1 MPGPARLIWLPE
13 AIADIQRLRQF
24 IQPHNPTAARRAA
37 QRIKEAAKRLQEHP
51 ASGRPVKGLPEV
63 RDLLIPFGSGN
74 YVLRYRLVGPLVV
87 IVHVWHSR
95 EDRGEDES

>member
-13 AIADIQRLRQF
+13 ALADIQRLRQF

-37 QRIKEAAKRLQEHP
+37 QRIKAAAKRLQEYP
-51 ASGRPVKGLPEV
+51 ASGRPVKGLSEV

-74 YVLRYRLVGPLVV
+74 YVLRYRLVGPLVI

-95 EDRGEDES
+95 EDRSED

>member
-13 AIADIQRLRQF
+13 AFADIQRLRKF

-37 QRIKEAAKRLQEHP
+37 QRITAAAKQLQEHP
-51 ASGRPVKGLPEV
+51 ACGRPVKGLPEV

-87 IVHVWHSR
+87 IIHVWHSR
-95 EDRGEDES
+95 EDRSE